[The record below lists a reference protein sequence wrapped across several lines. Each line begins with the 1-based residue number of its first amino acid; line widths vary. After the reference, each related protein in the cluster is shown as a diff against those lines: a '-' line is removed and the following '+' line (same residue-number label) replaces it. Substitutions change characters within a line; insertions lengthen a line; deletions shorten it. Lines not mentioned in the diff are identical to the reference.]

1 METLW
6 ASSMQISLVKSL
18 HTNAITVTLLGT
30 DICAQAEKSKCCSNF
45 RVPFDL
51 KQQYYLHISPRILKA
66 NERPKPVKHI
76 TVLITDEIL
85 DTVYPPKF
93 Q

>member
-1 METLW
+1 MH
-6 ASSMQISLVKSL
+6 ISLIKSVN
-18 HTNAITVTLLGT
+18 TNAIAVTLLGP
-30 DICAQAEKSKCCSNF
+30 DICAKTENSKCCSNF
-45 RVPFDL
+45 GIPFDL
-51 KQQYYLHISPRILKA
+51 KQQHYLPISPRILKA

-76 TVLITDEIL
+76 TVLIMDEIL